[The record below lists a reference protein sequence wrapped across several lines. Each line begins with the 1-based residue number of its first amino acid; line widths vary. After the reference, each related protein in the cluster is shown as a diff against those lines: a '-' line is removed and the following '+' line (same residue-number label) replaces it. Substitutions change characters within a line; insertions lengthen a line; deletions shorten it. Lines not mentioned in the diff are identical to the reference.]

1 MLLCTRLKFV
11 SFCRLYPKILLR
23 CFFEKKIRYAVTCF
37 NDAGL
42 IALCRGC
49 PLLEFIDLCGSRYI
63 SNVAVEEIAKL
74 KHLNYLNLT
83 WSQFHVTD
91 EGMLHLARG
100 KKFFTLISKS
110 VLNNSKSKTS
120 FHLKKGSVHSWNNSW
135 FMVSSGS
142 QTKELR
148 FFFYKSKKR
157 ENKVLWFFW
166 KASLKNHDFNLLV
179 L

>member
-11 SFCRLYPKILLR
+11 SFCPFYIPKFSFDVFLK
-23 CFFEKKIRYAVTCF
+23 KKIRYAVTCF

-63 SNVAVEEIAKL
+63 SNVAIEEIAKL

-100 KKFFTLISKS
+100 KFFFTLISKN

-120 FHLKKGSVHSWNNSW
+120 FHLKKKGSVHSWNNSW
-135 FMVSSGS
+135 FMVFSGS

-148 FFFYKSKKR
+148 FFF
-157 ENKVLWFFW
+157 L
-166 KASLKNHDFNLLV
+166 
-179 L
+179 